1 MRYILL
7 IYGDEKLAA
16 DITPEQ
22 WENIMAAHKAFGKE
36 AHERGI
42 LRGGEA
48 LQSVTEAQTLQV
60 RPGKTF
66 VTDGPFAET
75 KEQLGGYYI
84 LDCKDMEEALA
95 WAAKL
100 PMTDGCVE
108 VRPIME
114 FN

>member
-7 IYGDEKLAA
+7 IYGDEKLDA

-22 WENIMAAHKAFGKE
+22 WDNVME
-36 AHERGI
+36 AHNAFSREAEERGFM
-42 LRGGEA
+42 RGGEA
-48 LQSVTEAQTLQV
+48 LHSITQAKTLHV
-60 RPGKTF
+60 RPNGRF

-84 LDCKDMEEALA
+84 LECTLDEAVEMA
-95 WAAKL
+95 HKL

-108 VRPIME
+108 IRPIME